1 MTRRILAAAFVLAL
15 AVPAMADDKVD
26 AKKLKGNWL
35 REVQGTKL
43 LYKFKDDGKMEAQ
56 LTPQGADKAIIVSV
70 DYTVEKDGVLS
81 GVITKVENGGDN
93 GGPQKGDKF
102 SMKIEVG
109 KETLIVSDFKGVE
122 GAEVKQLVEGEYKRQ
137 TD

>member
-1 MTRRILAAAFVLAL
+1 MFRRLLAAAVILAFTVPVLA
-15 AVPAMADDKVD
+15 DEKFD

-43 LYKFKDDGKMEAQ
+43 LYKFKVDGKMEAR
-56 LTPQGADKAIIVSV
+56 LTPQGADTAIIVSV
-70 DYTVEKDGVLS
+70 DYTVDKDGVVS

-102 SMKIEVG
+102 SMKVEVG

-122 GAEVKQLVEGEYKRQ
+122 GAEVKQLVEGEYKKQ

>member
-1 MTRRILAAAFVLAL
+1 VLA
-15 AVPAMADDKVD
+15 DEKFDG
-26 AKKLKGNWL
+26 KKIKGAWL

-43 LYKFKDDGKMEAQ
+43 LYKFKDDGKMEAR
-56 LTPQGADKAIIVSV
+56 LTPGGADQTIVVSV
-70 DYTVEKDGVLS
+70 DYTIDKDGTLT
-81 GVITKVENGGDN
+81 GVITKVENGSDQ

-102 SMKIEVG
+102 SMKLEVG

-122 GAEVKQLVEGEYKRQ
+122 GNEVKQLVEGEYKKQ